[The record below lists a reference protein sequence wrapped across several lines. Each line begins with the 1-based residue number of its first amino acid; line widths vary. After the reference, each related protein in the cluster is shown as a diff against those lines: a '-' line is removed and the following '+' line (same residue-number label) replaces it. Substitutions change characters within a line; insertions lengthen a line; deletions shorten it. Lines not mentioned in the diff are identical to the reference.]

1 MKRVKRIVTALCIL
15 FPVFLLLV
23 CSVILVGGTD
33 DNDDG
38 NPKHASGLG
47 LSDKVREYA
56 AFVGDTAA
64 EYNIHE
70 YEKYLL
76 AIMMV
81 ETGGEGNDT
90 MQSLGNSG
98 LTEEEKEIL
107 TDACKIFVIK
117 GQDVHLVEGEVFNIK
132 ITYPYDLRVAET
144 LIKGEDK

>member
-1 MKRVKRIVTALCIL
+1 MKRVKWIICALCIL
-15 FPVFLLLV
+15 FPVFLLFICGVMLIGV
-23 CSVILVGGTD
+23 SD
-33 DNDDG
+33 ESEDG
-38 NPKHASGLG
+38 DPVHASGLG

-81 ETGGEGNDT
+81 ETGGEGNDP

-98 LTEEEKEIL
+98 LTEEEKESL

-144 LIKGEDK
+144 LIKGEEK

>member
-1 MKRVKRIVTALCIL
+1 MYFVSC
-15 FPVFLLLV
+15 FSVFDLRRDADRN
-23 CSVILVGGTD
+23 IRD
-33 DNDDG
+33 
-38 NPKHASGLG
+38 PAHASGLG

-81 ETGGEGNDT
+81 ETGGEGNDP

-98 LTEEEKEIL
+98 LTEEEKTPSES
-107 TDACKIFVIK
+107 IK
-117 GQDVHLVEGEVFNIK
+117 AAVAYVAAESGHVR
-132 ITYPYDLRVAET
+132 LRS
-144 LIKGEDK
+144 